1 MNPKSDSKNAFYNTL
16 GTFFYFFCQ
25 WLLTI
30 FVVRLSGYRDA
41 GIFSLCVSIT
51 NIFYCIALY
60 GMRNYQI
67 SDIQHKFTDKEYFY
81 VRSLTIVISLIL
93 FGIILHFLGLPRY
106 TTICVSLYMI
116 YKVEEA
122 YSDLL
127 FAYNQIYDQYR
138 KIAISYICKGIGTLL
153 FFIVVLKLTK
163 GLALTILSNV
173 AIYGII
179 LVFYDYFGVKKRLN
193 TAGDFSKG
201 RFILS
206 ICFPLMVYSG
216 LVPYVNFIT
225 RYCVE
230 IRFGTTELG
239 YYSSVTM
246 VFAVLNTLMNSI
258 FVTIIP
264 NVTRMYYE
272 RSLDKIR
279 VFIKRIIIFCIG
291 LLAISMILVYFF
303 ADFIFGIIFGAEII
317 PYLFLLYPTII
328 SAIALS
334 LFTFFCTL
342 LIAMGRNT
350 LVLVSAFCCAFVCSV
365 LVYPLTSGWGM
376 FGASLA
382 LLIGLL
388 SGVFVAILKTKSTL
402 QTISSNSDP
411 A

>member
-1 MNPKSDSKNAFYNTL
+1 
-16 GTFFYFFCQ
+16 
-25 WLLTI
+25 
-30 FVVRLSGYRDA
+30 
-41 GIFSLCVSIT
+41 
-51 NIFYCIALY
+51 
-60 GMRNYQI
+60 
-67 SDIQHKFTDKEYFY
+67 
-81 VRSLTIVISLIL
+81 
-93 FGIILHFLGLPRY
+93 
-106 TTICVSLYMI
+106 
-116 YKVEEA
+116 
-122 YSDLL
+122 
-127 FAYNQIYDQYR
+127 
-138 KIAISYICKGIGTLL
+138 
-153 FFIVVLKLTK
+153 
-163 GLALTILSNV
+163 
-173 AIYGII
+173 
-179 LVFYDYFGVKKRLN
+179 
-193 TAGDFSKG
+193 
-201 RFILS
+201 
-206 ICFPLMVYSG
+206 MVYSG

-291 LLAISMILVYFF
+291 LLAISMILVYFLQ
-303 ADFIFGIIFGAEII
+303 ILSLV
-317 PYLFLLYPTII
+317 LFLAQRLFLIFFAVSDDNKRNSII
-328 SAIALS
+328 A
-334 LFTFFCTL
+334 FYFFCTL

>member
-1 MNPKSDSKNAFYNTL
+1 M
-16 GTFFYFFCQ
+16 
-25 WLLTI
+25 
-30 FVVRLSGYRDA
+30 
-41 GIFSLCVSIT
+41 SIT

-350 LVLVSAFCCAFVCSV
+350 LVLVSAFCSAFVCSV